1 MSIASGDRP
10 ISRGLDGILRP
21 ESRGE
26 LSLEDEARLAS
37 QGSFVSSNE
46 EGGLKTDGG
55 GWHLRPGSRGSLDT
69 PVRTGVDTPVR
80 TGTGGSMD
88 DRAGESIYERAGS
101 STKGSVLDGSRPA
114 TGENGH
120 LESTSRP
127 GTGTGYGG
135 GSRPGS
141 RANVRFS
148 DGSRPGSAL
157 VMAPL
162 SNDPGFD
169 RPQSSAGFLPDIPS
183 PRSSDSEHEQGD

>member
-1 MSIASGDRP
+1 MSIASGERP

-26 LSLEDEARLAS
+26 LSLEDEARPAS
-37 QGSFVSSNE
+37 RGSFIFSND
-46 EGGLKTDGG
+46 EGGLKADGG
-55 GWHLRPGSRGSLDT
+55 GWNLRPGS
-69 PVRTGVDTPVR
+69 VDTRFR

-101 STKGSVLDGSRPA
+101 STKGSVLDGSRPG

-127 GTGTGYGG
+127 GTGTGYGASG

-169 RPQSSAGFLPDIPS
+169 RPQSSAGFLPDIPN
-183 PRSSDSEHEQGD
+183 PRSSDSEHGQGN